1 LAACFFFKKM
11 TDEQQFKKPRLEA
24 AMAHIQ
30 AQYKLDQDFG
40 QYQNALWK
48 MLEGLD
54 DAWRM
59 QCAKTYEFQDEGGIT
74 SNIPIDEVMRF
85 FKFPNPEYDWERDY
99 DKLKANIKPTAE
111 KSFDGATAKNSF
123 NQYSTADEVV
133 LLAGNIKGEVV
144 ETGEKPKERW
154 KPKEG
159 EFYWIVSVVGE
170 ASKYRWCGDGADRGM
185 LAFGNVF
192 PSEQAAI
199 EARDKVKS
207 LLLSL

>member
-1 LAACFFFKKM
+1 M
-11 TDEQQFKKPRLEA
+11 TPEQQFKKPRLEA

-99 DKLKANIKPTAE
+99 DKLKANIKPTPE

-154 KPKEG
+154 KPSINEW
-159 EFYWIVSVVGE
+159 YWTVRATGNPLVSQWHE
-170 ASKYRWCGDGADRGM
+170 SKLDMDYW
-185 LAFGNVF
+185 AFGNVF
-192 PSEQAAI
+192 LSEQAAI
-199 EARDKVKS
+199 EARDKVRE
-207 LLLSL
+207 LLKTL